1 MRLKD
6 KARPSVPPIETGVY
20 FAVCTIVAD
29 LGDQYSEK
37 YKNVNRQLV
46 LGFDIPS
53 ETVEIDGEQKPRQ
66 LSRRFTFSYTKKSNL
81 FKTLSGWLG
90 ITSEDEIA
98 DFDLFELAGKGCQ
111 VQVTVNENN
120 KNNVN
125 ALLALPRGVPAPVS
139 SNPIVTY
146 DVDEDGFEGQRWDAL
161 PEWIRNA
168 VMQSE
173 QYKEFAPDQPL
184 DMPAENDPA
193 EPESAEKKRCPI

>member
-146 DVDEDGFEGQRWDAL
+146 DVDEDGFDGQRWDAL

-184 DMPAENDPA
+184 DMPAENAPA
-193 EPESAEKKRCPI
+193 EPEPTEKKRCPI

>member
-6 KARPSVPPIETGVY
+6 KARPSIPPMEPGVY

-37 YKNVNRQLV
+37 FKNTNRQLV

-53 ETVEIDGEQKPRQ
+53 ETVEVDGEQKPRQ

-111 VQVTVNENN
+111 VQVTANENN

-125 ALLALPRGVPAPVS
+125 ALLALPRGVPAPTS

-146 DVDEDGFEGQRWDAL
+146 DVDEDGFEGHRWDAL

>member
-6 KARPSVPPIETGVY
+6 KARPSVPPIEAGVY

-29 LGDQYSEK
+29 LGDQYSDK

-146 DVDEDGFEGQRWDAL
+146 DVDEDGFDGQRWDAL

-173 QYKEFAPDQPL
+173 QYKEFAPDQLL
-184 DMPAENDPA
+184 DMPAENASAGP
-193 EPESAEKKRCPI
+193 EPAEKKRCPI

>member
-111 VQVTVNENN
+111 VQVAVNENN

>member
-6 KARPSVPPIETGVY
+6 KARPSVPPMEPGVY

-37 YKNVNRQLV
+37 YKNTNRQLV

-53 ETVEIDGEQKPRQ
+53 ETVEVDGEQKPRQ

-146 DVDEDGFEGQRWDAL
+146 DVDEDGFEGQRWEIGRAH
-161 PEWIRNA
+161 
-168 VMQSE
+168 V
-173 QYKEFAPDQPL
+173 
-184 DMPAENDPA
+184 
-193 EPESAEKKRCPI
+193 

>member
-6 KARPSVPPIETGVY
+6 KARPSIPPMEPGVY

-37 YKNVNRQLV
+37 YKNTNRQLV

-184 DMPAENDPA
+184 DMPAENTPT